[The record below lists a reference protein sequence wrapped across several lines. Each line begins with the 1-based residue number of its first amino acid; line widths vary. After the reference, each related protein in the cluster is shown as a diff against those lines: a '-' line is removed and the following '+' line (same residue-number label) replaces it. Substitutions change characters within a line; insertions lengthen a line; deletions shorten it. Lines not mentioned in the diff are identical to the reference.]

1 LVARSR
7 GRKTPRRAADHGRV
21 DRTQQ
26 PGHAPRCRQRPDAG
40 YGATNAGPADPH
52 FGESI
57 VFIANAFAQ
66 TSGAAPSG
74 DMLTSFL
81 PMIAIFVVF
90 YFLLIRPQQKRA
102 KEQRELLGALEK
114 GNEVVTAGGM
124 VGKIAK
130 INEQYVTLEV
140 ASGVEVTVQRSSVS
154 QLLPKGTLK
163 SL

>member
-1 LVARSR
+1 
-7 GRKTPRRAADHGRV
+7 
-21 DRTQQ
+21 
-26 PGHAPRCRQRPDAG
+26 
-40 YGATNAGPADPH
+40 
-52 FGESI
+52 